1 MTSLAHPPDAPPPAR
16 LTIDVSELPTTTFG
30 RRNLNWWGTVGF
42 MAIEGTT
49 MIVAAAALLYI
60 RGNFDSWP
68 PRPILPPHLGVPSLV
83 LLLLLVKLV
92 PAWYAI
98 DSAQRLDRAAS
109 RRWMALALLL
119 GTAATAFRLLEFDSL
134 NVRWDTN
141 AYGSIVWTILG
152 LHTFLL
158 VFDVLETA
166 AILLLLGDEERLR
179 TKHYA
184 DVEDASVY
192 EFFLSLSW
200 VPLFLLVYLLPR
212 IG

>member
-1 MTSLAHPPDAPPPAR
+1 MTSHAHPPDTPPADR

-30 RRNLNWWGTVGF
+30 RRNLNWWGTIGF

-49 MIVAAAALLYI
+49 MIVAAASLLYI

-68 PRPILPPHLGVPSLV
+68 PRPILPPDLGVPTVV

-92 PAWYAI
+92 PAWYSIEA
-98 DSAQRLDRAAS
+98 AQRLDRAAS

-119 GTAATAFRLLEFDSL
+119 GIAATAFRLLEFESL

-158 VFDVLETA
+158 AFDVLETG
-166 AILLLLGDEERLR
+166 AILLLLGSEERLR
-179 TKHYA
+179 TKHYG

>member
-1 MTSLAHPPDAPPPAR
+1 MTSHAHPPDTPPPDR

-49 MIVAAAALLYI
+49 MIVAAASLLYI

-68 PRPILPPHLGVPSLV
+68 PRPILPPDLGVPSLV

-92 PAWYAI
+92 PAWYSIEA
-98 DSAQRLDRAAS
+98 AQRLDRAGS

-166 AILLLLGDEERLR
+166 AILLLLGSDERLR
-179 TKHYA
+179 SKHYG

-212 IG
+212 LG